1 MASRGTT
8 FGKLDRERDKK
19 AKAQAKQEKRAA
31 RAETVDVV
39 ETVQLSPSEEEKI
52 LASLSQL
59 HAAYEQGTVS
69 LDDFEARRA
78 ELTAKLQ
85 IG

>member
-31 RAETVDVV
+31 RAENVEPT
-39 ETVQLSPSEEEKI
+39 ETVQLSGAEEEKI

-59 HAAYEQGTVS
+59 HAAYEEGTVS